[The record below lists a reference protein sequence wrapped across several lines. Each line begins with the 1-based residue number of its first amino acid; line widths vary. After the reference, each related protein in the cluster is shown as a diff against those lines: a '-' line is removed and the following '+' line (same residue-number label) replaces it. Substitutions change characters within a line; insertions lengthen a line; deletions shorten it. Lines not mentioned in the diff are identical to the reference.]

1 MDRNSIYFF
10 SFFGISK
17 LPIQRLGFRHR
28 LVTEKIFLIALYYT
42 FKFSFLINDSA
53 SQREFIGH
61 LDRELSFR

>member
-1 MDRNSIYFF
+1 MSQHTAITRECKNIFLYRPE
-10 SFFGISK
+10 I
-17 LPIQRLGFRHR
+17 
-28 LVTEKIFLIALYYT
+28 EKIFLIDLYYT